1 MTFVTKEKLFSRE
14 WFKVYGLIFFGTFIM
29 SAGYVLFINPYRV
42 VPGGVIGISIVIHY
56 LTEGVFSF
64 WPTGIPIG
72 LMALTI
78 DIPLA
83 LLGVK
88 ILGPRFGIKTVVGFV
103 LTATF
108 MDVLTYYIG
117 QDDPLNLGDK
127 ILLASIFG
135 GVLIGFGLG
144 LIFRSRATTGG
155 TDLISMMINKFT
167 GVPLGQLLIIVDSI
181 IVLLGLIAFGDW
193 KIPLYSWIV
202 IFITG
207 QVVDITLRGISYE
220 KMMFIISDN
229 HEEIRQKIIF
239 DLNRGGTIFVGR
251 GMFQNNE
258 RNVIYTNVSRR
269 EYQILKDFIREIDP
283 RAFITV
289 VDAYEVL
296 GEGFKSFHDH

>member
-108 MDVLTYYIG
+108 MDVLTYFIG
-117 QDDPLNLGDK
+117 QDDPLNLGDQ

-207 QVVDITLRGISYE
+207 QVVDITPVSYTHLRAHETVLDLVCRLLLE
-220 KMMFIISDN
+220 KKK
-229 HEEIRQKIIF
+229 HF
-239 DLNRGGTIFVGR
+239 DIQETILFPIHPILSLTT
-251 GMFQNNE
+251 NNLT
-258 RNVIYTNVSRR
+258 YPSPSHPL
-269 EYQILKDFIREIDP
+269 Q
-283 RAFITV
+283 
-289 VDAYEVL
+289 
-296 GEGFKSFHDH
+296 

>member
-108 MDVLTYYIG
+108 MDVLTYFIG